1 MLTKNNNNTLF
12 QNKKKNENINLHSD
26 CIIQMN
32 NFHDKLLKEKSNY
45 IVLDNKYKE
54 LKTKYDILEKE
65 NKEKDKK
72 IEKLETE
79 VGELLSWK
87 NNHMCNN
94 YIDIKQIL
102 KHIDVK
108 NINDNYND
116 KILKSETN
124 LKNIELKIQED
135 KYCNNILSLKES
147 TGLLEKTIS
156 EQNKTNEY
164 LQKDK
169 KVIINNNKT
178 NKEIYSLENLYN
190 SIVIY
195 KPNLLS
201 HNFYGS
207 KTYFNLKYYK
217 KLDQL
222 INDDKCDYKEFEN
235 WIDLSEE
242 EFLKLK
248 NKKSNYLKN
257 KLKRCIFIFNKYE
270 NKLIYIKF
278 NLSYI
283 AKMNN
288 TIYKEWL
295 NILQEKI
302 NQNNIKIEDNNII
315 NNIIETVYFIKGN
328 KENLQENNFKPR

>member
-1 MLTKNNNNTLF
+1 MTKDNNKTLF
-12 QNKKKNENINLHSD
+12 QNKKNENINLHSD

-54 LKTKYDILEKE
+54 LKTKYDILGKE

-79 VGELLSWK
+79 VGELLSLK
-87 NNHMCNN
+87 N
-94 YIDIKQIL
+94 
-102 KHIDVK
+102 KH
-108 NINDNYND
+108 ND

-124 LKNIELKIQED
+124 LKNKELNSNIEDNILKELKIQED
-135 KYCNNILSLKES
+135 KYCNNILSSIES
-147 TGLLEKTIS
+147 TGLLEKTIYT
-156 EQNKTNEY
+156 QNKTNEY
-164 LQKDK
+164 LQKGE
-169 KVIINNNKT
+169 KVIINNNKA
-178 NKEIYSLENLYN
+178 NKENYSLENLYN
-190 SIVIY
+190 SIIIY

-201 HNFYGS
+201 HKFYGS

-222 INDDKCDYKEFEN
+222 INYDKCDYKEFEN
-235 WIDLSEE
+235 WTDLSEE
-242 EFLKLK
+242 EYLKLK

-270 NKLIYIKF
+270 NKLMYIKF

-288 TIYKEWL
+288 TIYEEWL

-302 NQNNIKIEDNNII
+302 NKNNIKIEDEDNNII
-315 NNIIETVYFIKGN
+315 NNIIETVYSK
-328 KENLQENNFKPR
+328 R